1 MQLSSRILT
10 ALAVLILAV
19 AVVAVRAG
27 SPGTVEAATGTIDV
41 LNVGTCYTTNT
52 DAFGV
57 EDCDDG
63 DGNLED
69 TPAEGYNVA
78 GRDSITEAD
87 SVFATYAIDPK
98 TSGDQPRAI
107 LKNSDL
113 LKISIE
119 DKGRDKRTGKIYV
132 VSENNL
138 GTAPST
144 FGDTGTGAVAGYLS
158 QASTS
163 AVVGAIG
170 DLANELLVSLD
181 HDGDPITDPQL
192 RIKLSSQTAYFSRL
206 HSTDNR
212 EIQNSG
218 LAQFGL
224 QDDESNNHPMAPDG
238 KIYWF
243 GTVADTESTD
253 APVVDLAKYIVLD
266 EDGASGVEGTT
277 APWMRISASLGE
289 EDIHIRYIYYQTSEY
304 EEIVGGDKKSD
315 YELNSREDVS
325 PVFFDDEDAE
335 LADNQDALVL
345 RVSSDGN
352 SPTQNLWL
360 KEKSDDRF
368 SGIYEGYIRLTDAD
382 GDGSVKDDL
391 ATERDEY
398 EPKDNW
404 GLATDHATGPGD
416 DEHAVIGVESGPV
429 TITYKNSNGDTR
441 TLSIIIDKDAPTIQV
456 DSPID
461 GTASTDDSPELIGT
475 FGDGGGSGL
484 REDSFKIYADNTPDN
499 QDDSTPVWDLGVLGV
514 PVVDT
519 ATYDRGQ
526 ICVDAVSANG
536 DDVPDGVCDDPK
548 DPAAVLRS
556 QYSGFS
562 GGAGTFGIIYSDEIY
577 KATEDANGVNVYKV
591 AEAEDFEDGAVA
603 GEFDDIVRI
612 DFPPGD
618 DDGGR
623 YNHHIDIQAVV
634 LDVAG
639 NIGFSDAD
647 PSAPAFIHDLGTDYK
662 DRTDKQGDG
671 IKHNVIGVYSR
682 HTYILDDV
690 DPKYDDDQS
699 ATGFFIDADGDESTN
714 NAGVMV
720 VFDGPIDPATVGVG
734 TFEVKLDG
742 LAGGT
747 DATVIDAAVDGKK
760 VYLLLEEELA
770 PDSTPSVDLADG
782 QSIADLAGNESTDR
796 RLDGIELNDGI
807 LPTFSLTLSGGT
819 GLNDDVDGEG
829 PSELTKAGMKIAISA
844 DEAIQG
850 APQFA
855 VVCSGLF
862 WDNDEDGTSPA
873 KFASNR
879 TGAFTSD
886 EINKAAPDEETHNAA
901 PELADDPDVRTM
913 CADHEEDAVA
923 ANSPSTYFDVARTN
937 AHRRA
942 GNNWEYDWSNLSGDQ
957 AVENGTLTVIVWGRD
972 RSSYMRDSDQVLN
985 YSASTINFDYDT
997 ELKAAWDDG
1006 DESELV
1012 PFDGEDVFESRPFVL
1027 LAFGDEGTTVDV
1039 TTFEVDGTDYTADLQ
1054 AIEDNE
1060 FVWWPEPLAVGT
1072 YEVYVEANDA
1082 ANNEDDHTYSFEVK
1096 ERAPFVLDL
1105 LAGWNSISFP
1115 ANPVDRALH
1124 AVFTNTAIDQVIG
1137 WNVTEPV
1144 SPWRMATRVDGVWT
1158 TSEEVATLNDV
1169 EARYGYWVHSQGF
1182 ITQAVKLAGK
1192 GDRAT
1197 DGQPNPSDIPTD
1209 EGWNFVGVVDV
1220 DGDQTQD
1227 DAGETLRNGN
1237 NDPITAAEYLGNYT
1251 RAYTWDHINNTWDV
1265 LKNDEGIMI
1274 GSGIWVYYT
1283 SGHDIAP

>member
-57 EDCDDG
+57 GDCDDG
-63 DGNLED
+63 DGNEED
-69 TPAEGYNVA
+69 TAAEGYNVA

-107 LKNSDL
+107 VKNADL
-113 LKISIE
+113 VKISIE
-119 DKGRDKRTGKIYV
+119 DKGRDKRTGKIYAV
-132 VSENNL
+132 
-138 GTAPST
+138 
-144 FGDTGTGAVAGYLS
+144 GDTLKNTEDLSEPQTAVIA
-158 QASTS
+158 A
-163 AVVGAIG
+163 AVGADDVQAIYAP
-170 DLANELLVSLD
+170 D
-181 HDGDPITDPQL
+181 DGDQTTPRVVQL
-192 RIKLSSQTAYFSRL
+192 TSTTAYFNRL
-206 HSTDNR
+206 NLNETDG
-212 EIQNSG
+212 EIGNSG

-224 QDDESNNHPMAPDG
+224 TGDDSTDYPMAPDG
-238 KIYWF
+238 DVYWF
-243 GTVADTESTD
+243 GTVTKDGTPGTVTE
-253 APVVDLAKYIVLD
+253 DLSRYITLD
-266 EDGASGVEGTT
+266 EDGAPGVEGSIT
-277 APWMRISASLGE
+277 PWMRISASLGVNRE
-289 EDIHIRYIYYQTSEY
+289 VDTETQDIDLNIQYIYYETSEY
-304 EEIVGGDKKSD
+304 EEIVGGAKKSQYSE
-315 YELNSREDVS
+315 YEDDDGRDVS

-382 GDGSVKDDL
+382 GDGSVDDDL
-391 ATERDEY
+391 DTERNEG

-404 GLATDHATGPGD
+404 GLPTRDATGPDAD
-416 DEHAVIGVESGPV
+416 DYAVIGVESGPV

-514 PVVDT
+514 PVADT
-519 ATYDRGQ
+519 ATDDRGQ

-562 GGAGTFGIIYSDEIY
+562 GGAGTFGIIYSNEIY
-577 KATEDANGVNVYKV
+577 KPTEDIDGVNVYKV

-647 PSAPAFIHDLGTDYK
+647 PSAPAFIHDLGTEYK

-734 TFEVKLDG
+734 TFEIKLDG

-873 KFASNR
+873 KFASER
-879 TGAFTSD
+879 TGAFKSTY
-886 EINKAAPDEETHNAA
+886 INGEAAPNETTHNEEPA
-901 PELADDPDVRTM
+901 PGDEDKRTM
-913 CADHEEDAVA
+913 CPDGDSSRYV
-923 ANSPSTYFDVARTN
+923 DVARTN

-942 GNNWEYDWSNLSGDQ
+942 GNNWEYDWSTLSDDK
-957 AVENGTLTVIVWGRD
+957 ADPAFLADGTLTVIVWGRD

-997 ELKAAWDDG
+997 ELMTAWNLDG
-1006 DESELV
+1006 QTSTKRELV

-1082 ANNEDDHTYSFEVK
+1082 ANNEEDHTYSFEVK

-1137 WNVTEPV
+1137 WNATEPV

-1265 LKNDEGIMI
+1265 LKNDEGIVI

>member
-1 MQLSSRILT
+1 M
-10 ALAVLILAV
+10 
-19 AVVAVRAG
+19 
-27 SPGTVEAATGTIDV
+27 
-41 LNVGTCYTTNT
+41 
-52 DAFGV
+52 
-57 EDCDDG
+57 
-63 DGNLED
+63 
-69 TPAEGYNVA
+69 
-78 GRDSITEAD
+78 
-87 SVFATYAIDPK
+87 
-98 TSGDQPRAI
+98 
-107 LKNSDL
+107 
-113 LKISIE
+113 
-119 DKGRDKRTGKIYV
+119 
-132 VSENNL
+132 
-138 GTAPST
+138 
-144 FGDTGTGAVAGYLS
+144 
-158 QASTS
+158 
-163 AVVGAIG
+163 
-170 DLANELLVSLD
+170 
-181 HDGDPITDPQL
+181 
-192 RIKLSSQTAYFSRL
+192 
-206 HSTDNR
+206 
-212 EIQNSG
+212 
-218 LAQFGL
+218 
-224 QDDESNNHPMAPDG
+224 
-238 KIYWF
+238 
-243 GTVADTESTD
+243 
-253 APVVDLAKYIVLD
+253 
-266 EDGASGVEGTT
+266 
-277 APWMRISASLGE
+277 
-289 EDIHIRYIYYQTSEY
+289 
-304 EEIVGGDKKSD
+304 
-315 YELNSREDVS
+315 
-325 PVFFDDEDAE
+325 
-335 LADNQDALVL
+335 
-345 RVSSDGN
+345 
-352 SPTQNLWL
+352 
-360 KEKSDDRF
+360 
-368 SGIYEGYIRLTDAD
+368 
-382 GDGSVKDDL
+382 
-391 ATERDEY
+391 
-398 EPKDNW
+398 
-404 GLATDHATGPGD
+404 
-416 DEHAVIGVESGPV
+416 
-429 TITYKNSNGDTR
+429 
-441 TLSIIIDKDAPTIQV
+441 
-456 DSPID
+456 
-461 GTASTDDSPELIGT
+461 
-475 FGDGGGSGL
+475 
-484 REDSFKIYADNTPDN
+484 
-499 QDDSTPVWDLGVLGV
+499 
-514 PVVDT
+514 
-519 ATYDRGQ
+519 
-526 ICVDAVSANG
+526 
-536 DDVPDGVCDDPK
+536 
-548 DPAAVLRS
+548 
-556 QYSGFS
+556 
-562 GGAGTFGIIYSDEIY
+562 
-577 KATEDANGVNVYKV
+577 
-591 AEAEDFEDGAVA
+591 A

-612 DFPPGD
+612 DFPPGVAD
-618 DDGGR
+618 DGR
-623 YNHHIDIQAVV
+623 YNHVIDIQAVV

-886 EINKAAPDEETHNAA
+886 DINMAAPDEETHNAA

-1082 ANNEDDHTYSFEVK
+1082 ANNEDHHTYSFEVK

-1137 WNVTEPV
+1137 WNATEPV